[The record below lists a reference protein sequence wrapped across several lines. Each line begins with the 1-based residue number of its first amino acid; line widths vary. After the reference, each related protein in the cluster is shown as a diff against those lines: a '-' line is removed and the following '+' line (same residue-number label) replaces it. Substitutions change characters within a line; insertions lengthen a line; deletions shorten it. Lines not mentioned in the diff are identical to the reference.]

1 MSTIKTVAVAGAGS
15 LGKVVVEELVASG
28 FSVTALTRSDSKDV
42 PSGVEIQQV
51 DYSDLE
57 SLKKALEGQ
66 DAVVSTI
73 TTAGAEAQSK
83 LIDAAIAA
91 GTKRF
96 IPSEFGCDL
105 SNPKARALPAYKNK
119 VQVEEDLEKKTQGTG
134 TTYTFIFNNVSR
146 IENDPYCKTNIVS
159 IIAN

>member
-1 MSTIKTVAVAGAGS
+1 MSSIKTVAVAGAGS
-15 LGKVVVEELVASG
+15 LGKVVVEELVAGG

-42 PSGVEIQQV
+42 PSGVKTQQV
-51 DYSDLE
+51 DYSNPE
-57 SLKKALEGQ
+57 SLEKALQGQ

-73 TTAGAEAQSK
+73 TTAGAEAQAS
-83 LIDAAIAA
+83 LMDAAIAA

-119 VQVEEDLEKKTQGTG
+119 VQIEEDLEKKTKGTG
-134 TTYTFIFNNVSR
+134 TTYTFIFNNAFR
-146 IENDPYCKTNIVS
+146 K
-159 IIAN
+159 